1 MVIYI
6 LTRFS
11 KICFTGWNDTPFK
24 TKNFNF
30 LTSRFLRP
38 HPQPPP
44 HPPLKMHKVI
54 KHKINKLKTYPQDGG
69 GGGGGGAQPQ
79 EGAGAGAAHPPP
91 HPPPQLKK
99 IFKEYLQ

>member
-1 MVIYI
+1 M
-6 LTRFS
+6 
-11 KICFTGWNDTPFK
+11 
-24 TKNFNF
+24 
-30 LTSRFLRP
+30 RP

-69 GGGGGGAQPQ
+69 GGGGGGGAQPQ
-79 EGAGAGAAHPPP
+79 EGAGAAHPPP

-99 IFKEYLQ
+99 IFKTYLQ